1 MYAGLDYRI
10 HFEAIRSDVV
20 CISAYSM
27 SSFVYVIHSGMEWIF
42 LCDKTVKQ
50 TACGSLLGKGQF
62 AGSHACMDRHKNCYM
77 PDVRRGYT
85 AGHLTGNAS
94 PSSVSC
100 EVAERRIYVTDTSE

>member
-42 LCDKTVKQ
+42 NLCDKTVKQ
-50 TACGSLLGKGQF
+50 TA
-62 AGSHACMDRHKNCYM
+62 
-77 PDVRRGYT
+77 VRQSALAQSNSRGVMFT
-85 AGHLTGNAS
+85 
-94 PSSVSC
+94 
-100 EVAERRIYVTDTSE
+100 